1 MNCKYTQNKPNKGN
15 LYRENLSKWCFSPF
29 MRMPYGRVQANLTVG
44 LCNSFCM
51 NRLVRWP
58 IGGFCGLPDCEFMGG
73 HKTTKNS
80 AFARCMRHNAWFKN
94 REYAYQ
100 LMHL

>member
-29 MRMPYGRVQANLTVG
+29 MRMPYGRMQANLTVG

-51 NRLVRWP
+51 NRLAGWP
-58 IGGFCGLPDCEFMGG
+58 IGGLWRLPVCELLCGCEIAM
-73 HKTTKNS
+73 ND
-80 AFARCMRHNAWFKN
+80 ALARWMR
-94 REYAYQ
+94 
-100 LMHL
+100 